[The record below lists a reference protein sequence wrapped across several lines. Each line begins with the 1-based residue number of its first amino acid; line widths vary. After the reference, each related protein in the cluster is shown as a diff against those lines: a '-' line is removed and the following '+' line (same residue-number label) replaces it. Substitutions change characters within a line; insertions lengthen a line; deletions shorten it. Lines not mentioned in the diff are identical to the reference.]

1 MSSSF
6 RIPRGLAVAAVAVG
20 GLLAVSA
27 TAAPAS
33 AAPIQPGLTPDA
45 GAPVVDQVQYWGHPG
60 WGPPPPRYGWGGPGW
75 HHGWGR
81 PGWRHGWYGPRCR
94 VNYIRRWDRWN
105 GGWVVRPVRQC
116 W

>member
-6 RIPRGLAVAAVAVG
+6 RIPRALTAAAVAAGGILVVA
-20 GLLAVSA
+20 
-27 TAAPAS
+27 AS
-33 AAPIQPGLTPDA
+33 AAPAAAGPFQPGLSPDA
-45 GAPVVDQVQYWGHPG
+45 GPALADQVQYWGHPG

-75 HHGWGR
+75 HGGWGR

-94 VNYIRRWDRWN
+94 VSYVRTWDRWH